1 MCWNE
6 TVSLNTF
13 IFSMG
18 ALLLIMYNNAYTKYK
33 IEELNNN
40 GEKMRRGIL
49 MGSTMSVKYINA
61 NWSHIL

>member
-1 MCWNE
+1 
-6 TVSLNTF
+6 
-13 IFSMG
+13 MG